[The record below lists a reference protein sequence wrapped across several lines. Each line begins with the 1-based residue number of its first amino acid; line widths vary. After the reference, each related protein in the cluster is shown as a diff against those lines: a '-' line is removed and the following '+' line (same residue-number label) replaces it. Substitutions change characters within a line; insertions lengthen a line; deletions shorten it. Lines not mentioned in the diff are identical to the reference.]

1 MFVYKILDFP
11 LSHPIIISIL
21 VSVGVL
27 NYYLEDFSALWLPLS
42 TAVGEV
48 TAHAYLIADRHWLAS
63 IKKQQ

>member
-1 MFVYKILDFP
+1 MFLYKILDFP
-11 LSHPIIISIL
+11 LSHPIISIL

-48 TAHAYLIADRHWLAS
+48 TAHRHMHT
-63 IKKQQ
+63 